1 MDLSSLSHADLVDQ
15 LLRPRLVAEER
26 SEPPLAERP
35 SAYAA
40 GGPDPV
46 AHQLGVA
53 RELLLR
59 DLRAQMQRGP
69 VMDSPQVLRDWL
81 RLHCAGL
88 EHEVFIALYLTAQ
101 HALIEAVPIFRG
113 SLTQTSVYP
122 REVVK
127 LALSHNAAAVAFAHN
142 HPSGSPEPSR
152 ADEFLTQSL
161 RSALALVD
169 VRVVDH
175 FIVAGDRLVSF
186 AERGLL

>member
-1 MDLSSLSHADLVDQ
+1 MDLSSLSREELVDQ

-26 SEPPLAERP
+26 SEEPLAERL
-35 SAYAA
+35 SAYPA
-40 GGPDPV
+40 GGPDPI

-81 RLHCAGL
+81 SLYCAGL
-88 EHEVFIALYLTAQ
+88 EYEVFIVLFLTTQ

-113 SLTQTSVYP
+113 TLTQTAVYP

-142 HPSGSPEPSR
+142 HQGSPEPSR
-152 ADEFLTQSL
+152 ADEFLTQNL
-161 RSALALVD
+161 RFALALVD
-169 VRVVDH
+169 VRVLDH
-175 FIVAGDRLVSF
+175 FIVAGDQLVSF